1 LGIFVPPVCLFRL
14 HEHFSHTSSRP
25 KCDMFVFF
33 FVLGTVKGGTQ
44 LQPFTNIG
52 RCSSGFT
59 SSLKLHHNT
68 EVHVTVVAVNGA
80 GLRTVSHSQPVYVDL
95 TPPEFEYLY
104 DGTTHGK
111 TWPYI
116 AELINAGIF
125 ELFRASLKTC

>member
-1 LGIFVPPVCLFRL
+1 
-14 HEHFSHTSSRP
+14 
-25 KCDMFVFF
+25 MFVFF

-80 GLRTVSHSQPVYVDL
+80 GLRTVSHSQPVYVDQDSSGFM
-95 TPPEFEYLY
+95 P
-104 DGTTHGK
+104 
-111 TWPYI
+111 
-116 AELINAGIF
+116 
-125 ELFRASLKTC
+125 LF